1 MYAISIILVV
11 TGLVLFNTGLL
22 LHSSNNSFI
31 EKIGE
36 LFFMFGVVLI
46 TGTLL
51 VLQSMIF
58 N

>member
-1 MYAISIILVV
+1 MLSIMLVI

-22 LHSSNNSFI
+22 LHSFNNSFI